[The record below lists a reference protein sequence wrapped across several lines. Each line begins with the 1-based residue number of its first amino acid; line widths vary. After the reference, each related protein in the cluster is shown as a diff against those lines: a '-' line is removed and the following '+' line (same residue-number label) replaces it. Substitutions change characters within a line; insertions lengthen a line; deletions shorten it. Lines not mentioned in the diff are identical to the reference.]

1 MSSTCASYRDL
12 RLNVII
18 LGISEPWRCSL
29 KVEKLIFSPSFCFLR
44 NKSAFL
50 VNTACSNFMLL
61 IVPIDKCVCGT
72 GGMLAACV
80 RTASLCRQNVCVYL
94 RSEVWRSFKGTCS
107 LQEIQGLVSSAVIQF
122 HRHFQQEDLI
132 WLKM

>member
-12 RLNVII
+12 RQNVII

-50 VNTACSNFMLL
+50 VNAACSNFMLL
-61 IVPIDKCVCGT
+61 IVPIDKCVCGA
-72 GGMLAACV
+72 GGMLAARVCA
-80 RTASLCRQNVCVYL
+80 ASL
-94 RSEVWRSFKGTCS
+94 
-107 LQEIQGLVSSAVIQF
+107 
-122 HRHFQQEDLI
+122 
-132 WLKM
+132 